1 MPITLLNGIYFG
13 LVFGFVG
20 LHKNFFFPLDRD
32 SHRHVVMI
40 VVAWALIKI
49 MGVRMCLPQNVIPRN
64 IRTYIIHFI

>member
-1 MPITLLNGIYFG
+1 MVFISGSFLDLLAYI
-13 LVFGFVG
+13 
-20 LHKNFFFPLDRD
+20 KTFFFPLDRD

-49 MGVRMCLPQNVIPRN
+49 MGVRMCLPENVIPRN